1 MRHYVIENSRE
12 QRLMNWIDAKIP
24 LGIHR
29 DLAIVAISAFIWGL
43 GEGLFIFFL
52 PLALQRWPT
61 DAVQIGAV
69 LSMIGVTM
77 AVVQVPAGYFS
88 DRFGARPLIFAS
100 LLLGIASAIVMAAA
114 RSLPFFV
121 AGLLAYGCTSFI
133 SAPMNS
139 YVTSLRGSWT
149 VQRALT
155 FRAAAFQMGAIVGP
169 ILGGWIANTAG
180 LSIVF
185 RYSAGLFLAST
196 LVMSLARRPS
206 EPEHQEAS
214 IHFGS
219 PIANPR
225 FLGLL
230 AVVFFTIIAISVP
243 QQLTSLY
250 LQNVHHISI
259 QQIGTMGTIASI
271 GTALTT
277 FSLGNLR
284 VSTGM
289 LIGQLLLAGFALLMW
304 RGQSVMAFFAGYFF
318 VGGYQLYR
326 SMALAFSRSL
336 VKVGDT
342 GLAYGLVE
350 TGNAL
355 AVVIAPLAA
364 GFLYNYRPEAVY
376 IASLGALVI
385 TMGLNMLL
393 FHEKRNEILPAQ
405 T

>member
-1 MRHYVIENSRE
+1 
-12 QRLMNWIDAKIP
+12 MNRIDTQMP
-24 LGIHR
+24 WGIHR

-52 PLALQRWPT
+52 PLTLQRWNS
-61 DAVQIGAV
+61 DAMQIGAV

-88 DRFGARPLIFAS
+88 DRFGTRPIIFAS

-114 RSLPFFV
+114 HSLPFFV

-149 VQRALT
+149 VQRAVT
-155 FRAAAFQMGAIVGP
+155 FRAAAFQVGAILGP

-180 LSIVF
+180 LASVF
-185 RYSAGLFLAST
+185 RYSAALFMAST
-196 LVMSLARRPS
+196 LLMSLARRPLES
-206 EPEHQEAS
+206 GHQEAS
-214 IHFGS
+214 IHLVS

-230 AVVFFTIIAISVP
+230 AVVFFTIIALSVP

-271 GTALTT
+271 GTAIIM

-284 VSTGM
+284 PSTGM

-304 RGQSVMAFFAGYFF
+304 QGQSVMAYFAGYFF
-318 VGGYQLYR
+318 VSGYQLYR

-336 VKVGDT
+336 VKVADT

-355 AVVIAPLAA
+355 AVVVAPLAA

-385 TMGLNMLL
+385 TVGLNRLL
-393 FHEKRNEILPAQ
+393 FHEKRNVILPI
-405 T
+405 

>member
-1 MRHYVIENSRE
+1 
-12 QRLMNWIDAKIP
+12 MNWIATKMP

-29 DLAIVAISAFIWGL
+29 DLAIVAISESIWGL
-43 GEGLFIFFL
+43 GEGLFIYFL
-52 PLALQRWPT
+52 PLALQRWNT

-88 DRFGARPLIFAS
+88 DRFGTRPLIFAA

-114 RSLPFFV
+114 RSLPVFV
-121 AGLLAYGCTSFI
+121 AGLLAYACTSFI

-149 VQRALT
+149 VQRAVT
-155 FRAAAFQMGAIVGP
+155 FRAAAFQVGAIFGP
-169 ILGGWIANTAG
+169 ILGGWIANTDG
-180 LSIVF
+180 LSTVF

-196 LVMSLARRPS
+196 LVMSFARRPIVL
-206 EPEHQEAS
+206 EHQEAS
-214 IHFGS
+214 IHLVS

-250 LQNVHHISI
+250 LLNVQHLSM
-259 QQIGTMGTIASI
+259 QQIGLMGTFASI
-271 GTALTT
+271 GTAMIM

-304 RGQSVMAFFAGYFF
+304 QGQSAMAYYVGYFF

-326 SMALAFSRSL
+326 SMALAFSRSF

-355 AVVIAPLAA
+355 AVIVAPLAA

-376 IASLGALVI
+376 IASLGALAI
-385 TMGLNMLL
+385 TVVLNMLL
-393 FHEKRNEILPAQ
+393 FREKRNEILPAQ

>member
-1 MRHYVIENSRE
+1 
-12 QRLMNWIDAKIP
+12 MNQVDTKMP

-29 DLAIVAISAFIWGL
+29 DLAIVVMSTFIWGL

-52 PLALQRWPT
+52 PLTLQKWDT

-88 DRFGARPLIFAS
+88 DRFGTRPLIFAS
-100 LLLGIASAIVMAAA
+100 LLLGVTSAIVMAAA

-149 VQRALT
+149 VQRAVT
-155 FRAAAFQMGAIVGP
+155 FRAAAFQVGAILGP

-196 LVMSLARRPS
+196 LVMTLAKHPVES
-206 EPEHQEAS
+206 EHQEAS
-214 IHFGS
+214 IHLVS
-219 PIANPR
+219 PFANLR

-259 QQIGTMGTIASI
+259 QQLGTMGTIASI
-271 GTALTT
+271 GTAIIM
-277 FSLGNLR
+277 FALGNLR

-304 RGQSVMAFFAGYFF
+304 RGQGTIAYFTGYFF

-355 AVVIAPLAA
+355 AVVVAPLAA

-385 TMGLNMLL
+385 TIGLNFLL
-393 FHEKRNEILPAQ
+393 FHEKRDEILPAQ
-405 T
+405 M

>member
-1 MRHYVIENSRE
+1 
-12 QRLMNWIDAKIP
+12 MNRIDTKMP
-24 LGIHR
+24 WGIQR

-52 PLALQRWPT
+52 PLALQRWNT
-61 DAVQIGAV
+61 EAVQIGAV

-77 AVVQVPAGYFS
+77 AVVQVPAGYLS
-88 DRFGARPLIFAS
+88 DRFGTRPLIFAS

-139 YVTSLRGSWT
+139 YVTSLRGNWS
-149 VQRALT
+149 VQRAVT
-155 FRAAAFQMGAIVGP
+155 FRAAAFQVGAIVGP

-185 RYSAGLFLAST
+185 RYSAGLFLAAT

-206 EPEHQEAS
+206 VLDQQEAS
-214 IHFGS
+214 SQLVS
-219 PIANPR
+219 PIANLR

-271 GTALTT
+271 GTAIIM
-277 FSLGNLR
+277 FSLGHLR

-304 RGQSVMAFFAGYFF
+304 QGQRVMAYFAGYFF

-355 AVVIAPLAA
+355 AVVVAPLAA

-376 IASLGALVI
+376 IASLGALAI
-385 TMGLNMLL
+385 TVGLNRLL
-393 FHEKRNEILPAQ
+393 FHEMRNEILPTQ

>member
-1 MRHYVIENSRE
+1 
-12 QRLMNWIDAKIP
+12 MNRVDPKTP
-24 LGIHR
+24 PGIHP
-29 DLAIVAISAFIWGL
+29 DLAIVASSAFIWGL

-52 PLALQRWPT
+52 PLALQRWNS

-77 AVVQVPAGYFS
+77 AVVQVPAGFFS
-88 DRFGARPLIFAS
+88 DRFGTRPLIFAS

-149 VQRALT
+149 IQRAVT
-155 FRAAAFQMGAIVGP
+155 FRAAAFQVGAIVGP

-180 LSIVF
+180 LSNVF

-196 LVMSLARRPS
+196 LVMSLARRPLVL
-206 EPEHQEAS
+206 EHQEAS
-214 IHFGS
+214 IHLVS
-219 PIANPR
+219 PMANPR

-259 QQIGTMGTIASI
+259 QQIGTMGTIGNI
-271 GTALTT
+271 GTAIIV

-304 RGQSVMAFFAGYFF
+304 QGQSAIAYYVGYFF
-318 VGGYQLYR
+318 VSGYQLYR

-355 AVVIAPLAA
+355 AVVVAPLAA

-385 TMGLNMLL
+385 TVGLNMLL
-393 FHEKRNEILPAQ
+393 FHEKHDGILPAQ

>member
-1 MRHYVIENSRE
+1 
-12 QRLMNWIDAKIP
+12 MNWIDTKMP
-24 LGIHR
+24 LGIQR

-52 PLALQRWPT
+52 PLALQKWNT
-61 DAVQIGAV
+61 DAVQIGVV

-88 DRFGARPLIFAS
+88 DRFGTRPIIFAS
-100 LLLGIASAIVMAAA
+100 LILGIASALVMAAA
-114 RSLPFFV
+114 QSLPFFV

-139 YVTSLRGSWT
+139 YVTSLRGNWS
-149 VQRALT
+149 VQRAVT
-155 FRAAAFQMGAIVGP
+155 FRAGAFQVGAIVGP

-180 LSIVF
+180 LSVVF
-185 RYSAGLFLAST
+185 RYSAGLFLAAT
-196 LVMSLARRPS
+196 LVMLLARRPLVL
-206 EPEHQEAS
+206 EHPEAS
-214 IHFGS
+214 IHLVN

-259 QQIGTMGTIASI
+259 QQIGIMGTIASI
-271 GTALTT
+271 GTAIIM
-277 FSLGNLR
+277 FSFGNLR

-304 RGQSVMAFFAGYFF
+304 RGQSAIAYYVGYFF
-318 VGGYQLYR
+318 VAGYQLYR
-326 SMALAFSRSL
+326 SMAMAFSRSL

-342 GLAYGLVE
+342 GLAYGLIE

-355 AVVIAPLAA
+355 AIVVAPLAA

-376 IASLGALVI
+376 IASLGALAI
-385 TMGLNMLL
+385 TVGLNRLL
-393 FHEKRNEILPAQ
+393 FREKRNEILSTQ

>member
-1 MRHYVIENSRE
+1 MKRIETKM
-12 QRLMNWIDAKIP
+12 L

-52 PLALQRWPT
+52 PLALQRWNS

-88 DRFGARPLIFAS
+88 DRFGPRPVIFAS

-139 YVTSLRGSWT
+139 YVTSLRGGWT
-149 VQRALT
+149 IQRAVT
-155 FRAAAFQMGAIVGP
+155 FRAAAFQVGAIVGP

-180 LSIVF
+180 LASVF
-185 RYSAGLFLAST
+185 RYAAGLFLAST
-196 LVMSLARRPS
+196 LVMFLARRPLVVA
-206 EPEHQEAS
+206 HQEAS
-214 IHFGS
+214 IHLVS
-219 PIANPR
+219 PLANPR

-230 AVVFFTIIAISVP
+230 AVVFFTIIALSVP

-250 LQNVHHISI
+250 LQNIHHLSI

-271 GTALTT
+271 GTAIIML
-277 FSLGNLR
+277 SLGNLR

-304 RGQSVMAFFAGYFF
+304 QGQSVIAYFAGYFF
-318 VGGYQLYR
+318 VGGFQLYR
-326 SMALAFSRSL
+326 AMALAFSRSL

-355 AVVIAPLAA
+355 AVVVAPLAA

-376 IASLGALVI
+376 IASLGALTI
-385 TMGLNMLL
+385 TIGLNRLL
-393 FHEKRNEILPAQ
+393 FHE
-405 T
+405 

>member
-1 MRHYVIENSRE
+1 MNRIETK
-12 QRLMNWIDAKIP
+12 MP

-29 DLAIVAISAFIWGL
+29 DLGIVAISEFIWGL
-43 GEGLFIFFL
+43 GEGLFIYLL
-52 PLALQRWPT
+52 PLALQGWNA

-69 LSMIGVTM
+69 LSMSGVTM

-88 DRFGARPLIFAS
+88 DRFGTRPIIFAS
-100 LLLGIASAIVMAAA
+100 LLLGIASAIVMATAP
-114 RSLPFFV
+114 SLPFFV
-121 AGLLAYGCTSFI
+121 AGLLAYGTTSFI

-149 VQRALT
+149 IQRAVT
-155 FRAAAFQMGAIVGP
+155 FRATAFQVGAIAGP

-180 LSIVF
+180 LASVF
-185 RYSAGLFLAST
+185 WYSAGLFLAAT
-196 LVMSLARRPS
+196 LVMSLARRPLGL
-206 EPEHQEAS
+206 EHPEAS
-214 IHFGS
+214 IHLVS
-219 PIANPR
+219 PIVNPR

-230 AVVFFTIIAISVP
+230 AVVLFTLSAIRVP
-243 QQLTSLY
+243 LELNSLY
-250 LQNVHHISI
+250 LQNVHQISI

-271 GTALTT
+271 GTAIIT

-289 LIGQLLLAGFALLMW
+289 LIGQLLIAGFALLMW
-304 RGQSVMAFFAGYFF
+304 QGQSVMAYFAGYFF
-318 VGGYQLYR
+318 VGGIQLYR

-336 VKVGDT
+336 VQVGDT

-355 AVVIAPLAA
+355 AVVVAPLAA

-376 IASLGALVI
+376 IASLGALAI
-385 TMGLNMLL
+385 TVVLNSLL
-393 FHEKRNEILPAQ
+393 KRFELQA
-405 T
+405 

>member
-1 MRHYVIENSRE
+1 
-12 QRLMNWIDAKIP
+12 MNRIDTKVP
-24 LGIHR
+24 WGIHR
-29 DLAIVAISAFIWGL
+29 DLAIVAISALIWGL

-52 PLALQRWPT
+52 PLALERWNT

-69 LSMIGVTM
+69 LSMSGVAM
-77 AVVQVPAGYFS
+77 AVAQVPAGYLS
-88 DRFGARPLIFAS
+88 DRFGTRPLIFAS

-114 RSLPFFV
+114 RSLAFFV
-121 AGLLAYGCTSFI
+121 VGLLAYACTSFI

-139 YVTSLRGSWT
+139 YVTGLRGSWT
-149 VQRALT
+149 VQRAVT
-155 FRAAAFQMGAIVGP
+155 FRAAAYQVGAILGP

-185 RYSAGLFLAST
+185 WYSAGLFLAST
-196 LVMSLARRPS
+196 LVMSLARRALVL
-206 EPEHQEAS
+206 EHQEAS
-214 IHFGS
+214 IHLVS

-225 FLGLL
+225 FRGLL
-230 AVVFFTIIAISVP
+230 AVVFFTIIAIRVP
-243 QQLTSLY
+243 QQLTPLY

-259 QQIGTMGTIASI
+259 QQIGIMGTIASI
-271 GTALTT
+271 GTAIIM
-277 FSLGNLR
+277 FCLGKLR
-284 VSTGM
+284 LSTGM

-304 RGQSVMAFFAGYFF
+304 QGQSAIAYFVGYFF

-336 VKVGDT
+336 VKVRDT

-355 AVVIAPLAA
+355 AVVAAPLAA
-364 GFLYNYRPEAVY
+364 GLLYNYRPEAAY
-376 IASLGALVI
+376 IASLGALAI
-385 TMGLNMLL
+385 TVGLNRLL
-393 FHEKRNEILPAQ
+393 FHEKRNEILPAE

>member
-1 MRHYVIENSRE
+1 
-12 QRLMNWIDAKIP
+12 
-24 LGIHR
+24 
-29 DLAIVAISAFIWGL
+29 
-43 GEGLFIFFL
+43 
-52 PLALQRWPT
+52 
-61 DAVQIGAV
+61 
-69 LSMIGVTM
+69 MIGVTM

-88 DRFGARPLIFAS
+88 DRFGTRPIIFAS

-149 VQRALT
+149 VQRAVT
-155 FRAAAFQMGAIVGP
+155 FRAAAFQVGAIVGP

-196 LVMSLARRPS
+196 LVMSLARRPLVL
-206 EPEHQEAS
+206 EHQEAS
-214 IHFGS
+214 IHLVS

-250 LQNVHHISI
+250 LQNVHHLSI
-259 QQIGTMGTIASI
+259 QQIGTTGTIASI
-271 GTALTT
+271 GTAIIM

-304 RGQSVMAFFAGYFF
+304 RGQSAIAYFVGYFF

-355 AVVIAPLAA
+355 AVVVAPLAA

-376 IASLGALVI
+376 IASLGALAI
-385 TMGLNMLL
+385 TVGLNTLL

>member
-1 MRHYVIENSRE
+1 
-12 QRLMNWIDAKIP
+12 MNRIDTKMP
-24 LGIHR
+24 WRIHR
-29 DLAIVAISAFIWGL
+29 DLAIVAISEFIWGL

-52 PLALQRWPT
+52 PLALQRWNT
-61 DAVQIGAV
+61 NVVQIGAV
-69 LSMIGVTM
+69 LSLIGVTM
-77 AVVQVPAGYFS
+77 AVVQVPAGYLS
-88 DRFGARPLIFAS
+88 DRFGARPLIFAA

-114 RSLPFFV
+114 RSLPVFV
-121 AGLLAYGCTSFI
+121 VGLLAYACTSFI

-149 VQRALT
+149 IQRVVT
-155 FRAAAFQMGAIVGP
+155 FRAAAFQVGAILGP

-196 LVMSLARRPS
+196 LIMAFARRPFVS
-206 EPEHQEAS
+206 EHHEAP
-214 IHFGS
+214 IHFVS
-219 PIANPR
+219 PITNPR
-225 FLGLL
+225 FLALL
-230 AVVFFTIIAISVP
+230 AIVFFTIIAISVP

-250 LQNVHHISI
+250 LQNVHDISI

-271 GTALTT
+271 GTAIIM

-304 RGQSVMAFFAGYFF
+304 RGKSAIAYFVGYFF
-318 VGGYQLYR
+318 IGGYQLYR

-355 AVVIAPLAA
+355 AVVVAPLAS

-376 IASLGALVI
+376 IASLGALAI
-385 TMGLNMLL
+385 TAGLNMWL
-393 FHEKRNEILPAQ
+393 FHEKRNQILPAQ

>member
-1 MRHYVIENSRE
+1 M
-12 QRLMNWIDAKIP
+12 P

-52 PLALQRWPT
+52 PLALQRWNT

-69 LSMIGVTM
+69 LSMSGVTM
-77 AVVQVPAGYFS
+77 AVVQLPAGYLS

-114 RSLPFFV
+114 RGLPFFV

-139 YVTSLRGSWT
+139 YITSLRGRWS
-149 VQRALT
+149 VQRAVT
-155 FRAAAFQMGAIVGP
+155 FRAAAFQVGAIMGP
-169 ILGGWIANTAG
+169 MLGGWIANTSELA
-180 LSIVF
+180 IVF
-185 RYSAGLFLAST
+185 RYAAGLFLAST
-196 LVMSLARRPS
+196 LVMFLARP
-206 EPEHQEAS
+206 PLVLEHQEAS
-214 IHFGS
+214 IHLVS
-219 PIANPR
+219 PTANLR

-230 AVVFFTIIAISVP
+230 VVVFFTIIAIRAP
-243 QQLTSLY
+243 QQLAPLY
-250 LQNVHHISI
+250 LQDVHHISI

-271 GTALTT
+271 GTA
-277 FSLGNLR
+277 FIMFALGNLR

-304 RGQSVMAFFAGYFF
+304 QGQSVIAYFVGYFF
-318 VGGYQLYR
+318 VSGYHLYR

-336 VKVGDT
+336 VKAGDT

-355 AVVIAPLAA
+355 AVVVAPLAA

-376 IASLGALVI
+376 IASLGALAI
-385 TMGLNMLL
+385 TVGLNRLL
-393 FHEKRNEILPAQ
+393 FHEKRNGILPAQ

>member
-1 MRHYVIENSRE
+1 MNRIETKM
-12 QRLMNWIDAKIP
+12 L

-52 PLALQRWPT
+52 PLALQRWNT

-88 DRFGARPLIFAS
+88 DRFGTRPLIFAS

-149 VQRALT
+149 IQRAVT
-155 FRAAAFQMGAIVGP
+155 FRAAAFQVGAIVGP

-196 LVMSLARRPS
+196 LVMSLARRPLVL
-206 EPEHQEAS
+206 EHQEAA
-214 IHFGS
+214 IHLVS

-230 AVVFFTIIAISVP
+230 AVVFFTIIALSVP

-250 LQNVHHISI
+250 LQNIHHISI

-271 GTALTT
+271 GTAIIM

-304 RGQSVMAFFAGYFF
+304 QGQSVMAYFAGYFF

-342 GLAYGLVE
+342 ALAYGLVE

-355 AVVIAPLAA
+355 AVVVAPLAA
-364 GFLYNYRPEAVY
+364 GFLYSYRPEAVY
-376 IASLGALVI
+376 IASLGALAI
-385 TMGLNMLL
+385 TVGLNRLL

>member
-1 MRHYVIENSRE
+1 M
-12 QRLMNWIDAKIP
+12 RLM
-24 LGIHR
+24 GIQR
-29 DLAIVAISAFIWGL
+29 DLGIVAISEFIWGL

-52 PLALQRWPT
+52 PLALQRWHT
-61 DAVQIGAV
+61 DAVQIGAI
-69 LSMIGVTM
+69 LSMIGVTT
-77 AVVQVPAGYFS
+77 AVVQLPAGYFS

-114 RSLPFFV
+114 RSLPLFV

-133 SAPMNS
+133 SAPVNS

-149 VQRALT
+149 IQRAVT
-155 FRAAAFQMGAIVGP
+155 FRTAAFQAGAILGP
-169 ILGGWIANTAG
+169 VLGGWIANSAG

-185 RYSAGLFLAST
+185 RYAAGLFLAST
-196 LVMSLARRPS
+196 LVMSLARRPFVL
-206 EPEHQEAS
+206 ECQETS
-214 IHFGS
+214 IHPAS

-225 FLGLL
+225 FLGFL
-230 AVVFFTIIAISVP
+230 AVVFFTIVAISVP

-250 LQNVHHISI
+250 LQNVHQISI
-259 QQIGTMGTIASI
+259 QQIGTMGTIANI
-271 GTALTT
+271 GTAIIV

-284 VSTGM
+284 LSTGM

-304 RGQSVMAFFAGYFF
+304 RGQSVMAYFAGYFF
-318 VGGYQLYR
+318 IGGYQLYR

-336 VKVGDT
+336 VNVGDT

-355 AVVIAPLAA
+355 AVVVAPLAA

-376 IASLGALVI
+376 IASLGALAV
-385 TMGLNMLL
+385 TVGLNRFL
-393 FHEKRNEILPAQ
+393 FHEKRNEILPARM
-405 T
+405 

>member
-1 MRHYVIENSRE
+1 
-12 QRLMNWIDAKIP
+12 MNRIDRKMP
-24 LGIHR
+24 WGIHR
-29 DLAIVAISAFIWGL
+29 DLAIVAISEFIWGL

-52 PLALQRWPT
+52 PLTLQRWNT
-61 DAVQIGAV
+61 DAVHIGAI
-69 LSMIGVTM
+69 LSMIGVMM
-77 AVVQVPAGYFS
+77 AIVQVPAGYFS
-88 DRFGARPLIFAS
+88 DRFGARPLIFAF
-100 LLLGIASAIVMAAA
+100 LLLGIASAIVMAAS
-114 RSLPFFV
+114 RSLPVFV

-149 VQRALT
+149 IQRAVT
-155 FRAAAFQMGAIVGP
+155 FRAGAFQVGAILGP

-196 LVMSLARRPS
+196 LVMSLARRS
-206 EPEHQEAS
+206 FVLEHQEAS
-214 IHFGS
+214 IHLVS

-225 FLGLL
+225 FLGSL
-230 AVVFFTIIAISVP
+230 AVVFFTIIAIEVP

-271 GTALTT
+271 GTAIIM

-304 RGQSVMAFFAGYFF
+304 QGQSAIAYFVGYFF
-318 VGGYQLYR
+318 VGGYHLYR

-355 AVVIAPLAA
+355 AVVVAPLAA
-364 GFLYNYRPEAVY
+364 GFLNNYRPEAVY

-385 TMGLNMLL
+385 TVGLNRLL
-393 FHEKRNEILPAQ
+393 FHEKRNEFLPAQ

>member
-1 MRHYVIENSRE
+1 
-12 QRLMNWIDAKIP
+12 MNRIDTKIP

-29 DLAIVAISAFIWGL
+29 DLAIVAISTFIWGL

-52 PLALQRWPT
+52 PLALQRWNT
-61 DAVQIGAV
+61 DAVQIGVV

-88 DRFGARPLIFAS
+88 DRFGTRPLIFAS

-139 YVTSLRGSWT
+139 YVTSLRGSWS
-149 VQRALT
+149 VQRAVT
-155 FRAAAFQMGAIVGP
+155 FRAAAFQVGAILGP

-185 RYSAGLFLAST
+185 RYAAGLFLAST
-196 LVMSLARRPS
+196 LVLSFARRPFVL
-206 EPEHQEAS
+206 EHQEAS
-214 IHFGS
+214 IHLVS

-230 AVVFFTIIAISVP
+230 AVVFFTIIALSVP

-250 LQNVHHISI
+250 LQNIHHISI

-271 GTALTT
+271 GTAIIV

-289 LIGQLLLAGFALLMW
+289 LIGQLLLARWSKLGIPGWHMAWLRRGTPWQPSLLHLQ
-304 RGQSVMAFFAGYFF
+304 RDSC
-318 VGGYQLYR
+318 
-326 SMALAFSRSL
+326 
-336 VKVGDT
+336 T
-342 GLAYGLVE
+342 
-350 TGNAL
+350 
-355 AVVIAPLAA
+355 IADQKQC
-364 GFLYNYRPEAVY
+364 
-376 IASLGALVI
+376 I
-385 TMGLNMLL
+385 
-393 FHEKRNEILPAQ
+393 
-405 T
+405 

>member
-1 MRHYVIENSRE
+1 
-12 QRLMNWIDAKIP
+12 MNRINTKMP

-29 DLAIVAISAFIWGL
+29 DLTIVAISAFIWGL

-52 PLALQRWPT
+52 PLALQRWNT
-61 DAVQIGAV
+61 DAVQIGVV

-88 DRFGARPLIFAS
+88 DRFGTQPIIFAS

-139 YVTSLRGSWT
+139 YVTSLRGSWS
-149 VQRALT
+149 VQRAVT
-155 FRAAAFQMGAIVGP
+155 FRAAAFQVGAIVGP
-169 ILGGWIANTAG
+169 ILGGWIANTSG
-180 LSIVF
+180 LAIVF
-185 RYSAGLFLAST
+185 WYSAGLFLAST
-196 LVMSLARRPS
+196 LVMSFARRPLVL
-206 EPEHQEAS
+206 EHQEAS
-214 IHFGS
+214 IHLVS

-225 FLGLL
+225 FLRLL

-259 QQIGTMGTIASI
+259 QQIGIMGTIASI
-271 GTALTT
+271 GTAIIM
-277 FSLGNLR
+277 FSLGDLR

-289 LIGQLLLAGFALLMW
+289 FIGQLLLAGFALLMW
-304 RGQSVMAFFAGYFF
+304 QGQSVMAYFAGYFF

-336 VKVGDT
+336 VKIGDT

-355 AVVIAPLAA
+355 AVVVAPLAA

-376 IASLGALVI
+376 IASFGALAI
-385 TMGLNMLL
+385 TAGLNMLL
-393 FHEKRNEILPAQ
+393 FREKHNEILPAQ
-405 T
+405 M

>member
-1 MRHYVIENSRE
+1 
-12 QRLMNWIDAKIP
+12 MNRIDTKMP

-52 PLALQRWPT
+52 PLALQRWNS
-61 DAVQIGAV
+61 DAVQIGVV

-88 DRFGARPLIFAS
+88 DRFGTRPLIFAS

-114 RSLPFFV
+114 RSLSFFV

-149 VQRALT
+149 VQRAVT
-155 FRAAAFQMGAIVGP
+155 FRAAAFQVGAILGP

-196 LVMSLARRPS
+196 LVMSLARRPL
-206 EPEHQEAS
+206 ELEHQEAS
-214 IHFGS
+214 NHLVS

-230 AVVFFTIIAISVP
+230 AVVFFTTKIR
-243 QQLTSLY
+243 
-250 LQNVHHISI
+250 N
-259 QQIGTMGTIASI
+259 
-271 GTALTT
+271 
-277 FSLGNLR
+277 
-284 VSTGM
+284 
-289 LIGQLLLAGFALLMW
+289 
-304 RGQSVMAFFAGYFF
+304 
-318 VGGYQLYR
+318 
-326 SMALAFSRSL
+326 
-336 VKVGDT
+336 
-342 GLAYGLVE
+342 
-350 TGNAL
+350 L
-355 AVVIAPLAA
+355 AVHFPERRVTCCRCPSS
-364 GFLYNYRPEAVY
+364 RP
-376 IASLGALVI
+376 S
-385 TMGLNMLL
+385 
-393 FHEKRNEILPAQ
+393 PA
-405 T
+405 

>member
-1 MRHYVIENSRE
+1 
-12 QRLMNWIDAKIP
+12 MNQIDTKMAK
-24 LGIHR
+24 GIHR
-29 DLAIVAISAFIWGL
+29 DLAIVAISAFTWGL

-52 PLALQRWPT
+52 PLALQRWDT
-61 DAVQIGAV
+61 DTVQIGAV

-88 DRFGARPLIFAS
+88 DRFGTRPLIFAS
-100 LLLGIASAIVMAAA
+100 LLLGIASTLVMAEA

-149 VQRALT
+149 VQRAVT
-155 FRAAAFQMGAIVGP
+155 FRAAAFQVGAIVGP
-169 ILGGWIANTAG
+169 ILGGWLANSAG
-180 LSIVF
+180 LAIVF
-185 RYSAGLFLAST
+185 RYATGFFLVST
-196 LVMSLARRPS
+196 LVMALARRPVRVAQ
-206 EPEHQEAS
+206 QETAS
-214 IHFGS
+214 HLVS

-225 FLGLL
+225 FRSLL
-230 AVVFFTIIAISVP
+230 AVVFFTIIALSVP
-243 QQLTSLY
+243 QQLTALY
-250 LQNVHHISI
+250 LQNVHHLSI

-271 GTALTT
+271 GTAITMV
-277 FSLGNLR
+277 SLGNLR

-289 LIGQLLLAGFALLMW
+289 LIGQFLLAGFALLMW
-304 RGQSVMAFFAGYFF
+304 RGQSAIAYFVGYFF

-336 VKVGDT
+336 VNVGDT

-355 AVVIAPLAA
+355 AVIVAPLAA
-364 GFLYNYRPEAVY
+364 GFLYHYRPEAVY
-376 IASLGALVI
+376 IASLGALTI
-385 TMGLNMLL
+385 TIGLHRLL
-393 FHEKRNEILPAQ
+393 FHGKHHEILSAQ
-405 T
+405 N

>member
-1 MRHYVIENSRE
+1 
-12 QRLMNWIDAKIP
+12 MNWIDTKLP
-24 LGIHR
+24 LGIQP
-29 DLAIVAISAFIWGL
+29 DLAIVALSTLLWGL

-52 PLALQRWPT
+52 PLALQRWNT

-69 LSMIGVTM
+69 LSMIGVMM

-88 DRFGARPLIFAS
+88 DHFGTRPLIFAS
-100 LLLGIASAIVMAAA
+100 QLLGIASAVVMAAA
-114 RSLPFFV
+114 RSLPVFV
-121 AGLLAYGCTSFI
+121 VGLLAYGCTSFI

-155 FRAAAFQMGAIVGP
+155 FRAAAFQVGAIAGP

-180 LSIVF
+180 LSTVF
-185 RYSAGLFLAST
+185 QYSAGLFVAAT
-196 LVMSLARRPS
+196 LVMSLARRPGVL
-206 EPEHQEAS
+206 EQQEAS
-214 IHFGS
+214 IHLVS

-230 AVVFFTIIAISVP
+230 AVVFLTIIAISVP

-259 QQIGTMGTIASI
+259 QQIGIMGTIASI
-271 GTALTT
+271 GTAIIM

-289 LIGQLLLAGFALLMW
+289 LIGQLLLAGFVLLMW
-304 RGQSVMAFFAGYFF
+304 RGQSAIAYFVGYFF

-336 VKVGDT
+336 VKAGDT

-355 AVVIAPLAA
+355 AVVVAPLAA
-364 GFLYNYRPEAVY
+364 GFLYSYRPEAVY
-376 IASLGALVI
+376 IASLGALAMTV
-385 TMGLNMLL
+385 GLNMLL
-393 FHEKRNEILPAQ
+393 FREKRKEILPAQ
-405 T
+405 L